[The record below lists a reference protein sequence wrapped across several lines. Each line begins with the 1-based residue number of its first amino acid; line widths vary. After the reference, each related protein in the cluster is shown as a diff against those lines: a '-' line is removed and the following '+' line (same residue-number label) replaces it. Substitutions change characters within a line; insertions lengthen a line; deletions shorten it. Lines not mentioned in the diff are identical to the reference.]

1 MPWSGS
7 DVIHHIRLSKLSI
20 KSSHWTISTSNAIF
34 HLSSGIF
41 SNGRCNDYGGRPG
54 ALLHRAGF
62 GLTQSYAFWFG
73 DCDGQDLSWP
83 IIPTGCAC
91 TLKIVRLAAHVY
103 LYCMESLEG
112 LRAEPQWNLSR
123 ILNILST
130 VGIMISMRALWP
142 STAPGVV
149 LLAWVYFRSGC
160 TESWWKLMLS
170 SLVLSRPLST
180 CRRCQRRPRLS
191 PSLRLSAR

>member
-73 DCDGQDLSWP
+73 D
-83 IIPTGCAC
+83 
-91 TLKIVRLAAHVY
+91 Y
-103 LYCMESLEG
+103 EG

>member
-62 GLTQSYAFWFG
+62 GLTHQSYAFWFG

-130 VGIMISMRALWP
+130 VGIVN
-142 STAPGVV
+142 G
-149 LLAWVYFRSGC
+149 
-160 TESWWKLMLS
+160 
-170 SLVLSRPLST
+170 
-180 CRRCQRRPRLS
+180 
-191 PSLRLSAR
+191 LRLPAAGHHRLICRPVSPPALRSCPAILGAQAPATLAVIMNQARSVRRMV

>member
-41 SNGRCNDYGGRPG
+41 SNGRCNDYGGMPG

-62 GLTQSYAFWFG
+62 GLTHQSYAFWFG

-112 LRAEPQWNLSR
+112 LRAEPNGIYPAIS
-123 ILNILST
+123 NILYSLMRDRQRAPAASGGPSSPHLQAGLT
-130 VGIMISMRALWP
+130 SGPQVLPCILRRYRLRFVFSEQLATTSM
-142 STAPGVV
+142 
-149 LLAWVYFRSGC
+149 
-160 TESWWKLMLS
+160 ES
-170 SLVLSRPLST
+170 SR
-180 CRRCQRRPRLS
+180 
-191 PSLRLSAR
+191 

>member
-112 LRAEPQWNLSR
+112 LRAEPN
-123 ILNILST
+123 
-130 VGIMISMRALWP
+130 GIY
-142 STAPGVV
+142 PGYIKYPFDSWDHD
-149 LLAWVYFRSGC
+149 LHASPLAFHGSG
-160 TESWWKLMLS
+160 
-170 SLVLSRPLST
+170 
-180 CRRCQRRPRLS
+180 RRL
-191 PSLRLSAR
+191 ARMGIFSFWLY

>member
-1 MPWSGS
+1 LPWSGS

-62 GLTQSYAFWFG
+62 GLTHQSYAFWFG

-130 VGIMISMRALWP
+130 VGIVNGL
-142 STAPGVV
+142 
-149 LLAWVYFRSGC
+149 
-160 TESWWKLMLS
+160 
-170 SLVLSRPLST
+170 
-180 CRRCQRRPRLS
+180 RRPAAGHHCLICRPVS
-191 PSLRLSAR
+191 PPALRSCPAYCGDAGSGHSGSHHEPGPIGPAHGLDRGFSPL